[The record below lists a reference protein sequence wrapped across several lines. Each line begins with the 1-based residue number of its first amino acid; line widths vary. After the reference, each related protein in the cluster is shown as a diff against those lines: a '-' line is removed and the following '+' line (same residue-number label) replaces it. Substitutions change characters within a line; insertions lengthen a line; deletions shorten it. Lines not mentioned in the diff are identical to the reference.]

1 MALLVLLVHLT
12 LLFHSSVV
20 CRAANNDNVVV
31 SSSSSSSKG
40 MRTTTLTEFVNPNN
54 IQAHIT
60 THTNNPNNMIEQS
73 TTSDVKAKFPN
84 PNHKVKFTISSSSS
98 SNTAQTTT
106 TSIAVASTPPPES
119 SSTLSKTM
127 IVNGKVCTN
136 TPNWVDKYNDTC
148 DFYEKMDASTP
159 NRCRVWGDKGAKINK
174 ITGLSLGVANDNC
187 CICGGGSFT
196 TTTIPDDTTTEEEEG
211 NENDEKEDV
220 VVVNPGGTC
229 GKGRGNRGNGICANG
244 LCCSEVRER
253 E

>member
-1 MALLVLLVHLT
+1 
-12 LLFHSSVV
+12 
-20 CRAANNDNVVV
+20 
-31 SSSSSSSKG
+31 
-40 MRTTTLTEFVNPNN
+40 MRTATLTEFVNPNN

-60 THTNNPNNMIEQS
+60 THTNTNNMIEN
-73 TTSDVKAKFPN
+73 DVKVKIPN
-84 PNHKVKFTISSSSS
+84 PNHVGKVQFTISSSSS
-98 SNTAQTTT
+98 AAQTTT

-119 SSTLSKTM
+119 SSRTKTM

-148 DFYEKMDASTP
+148 DFYEKIDASTP

-196 TTTIPDDTTTEEEEG
+196 TTTEEEEG
-211 NENDEKEDV
+211 NENDGKED

-229 GKGRGNRGNGICANG
+229 GKGRGDRGNGICANG